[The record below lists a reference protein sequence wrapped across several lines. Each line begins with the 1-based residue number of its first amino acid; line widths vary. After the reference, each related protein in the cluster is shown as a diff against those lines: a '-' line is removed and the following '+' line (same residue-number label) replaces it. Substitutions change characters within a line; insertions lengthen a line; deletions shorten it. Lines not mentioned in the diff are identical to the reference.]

1 MNLTSMNYVK
11 FKRKIEIVRIIL
23 NSVILKPPQQN
34 QQQKPSKRKQ
44 TELMKKDCVNELWKK
59 R

>member
-1 MNLTSMNYVK
+1 MNFTSLNYIK
-11 FKRKIEIVRIIL
+11 FKQKIEIVRIIF

-34 QQQKPSKRKQ
+34 QQQKPSKQKQ